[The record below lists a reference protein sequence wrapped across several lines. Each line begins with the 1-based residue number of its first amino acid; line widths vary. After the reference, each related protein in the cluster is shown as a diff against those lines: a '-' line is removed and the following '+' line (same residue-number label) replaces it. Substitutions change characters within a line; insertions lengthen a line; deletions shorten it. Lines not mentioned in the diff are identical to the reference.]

1 MRNFEVRYPVQGANA
16 LDPRFEETGRRGVII
31 PFPGN
36 ESSFSRQSEEAKKD
50 SFNRATPA
58 QSAAAF
64 AIFTAIATL
73 AVLFL

>member
-16 LDPRFEETGRRGVII
+16 LNPRLEETNRCGVII

-36 ESSFSRQSEEAKKD
+36 QTSSSHQTETPKED

-64 AIFTAIATL
+64 VIFTAIATL